1 MMPFGILLNFI
12 SYATDNVFDF
22 CYLAFAMRRNDG
34 SIFIFTHAAYSIPC
48 AVSELWIPAPATEG
62 KEPEE
67 AVEGSEQV

>member
-1 MMPFGILLNFI
+1 
-12 SYATDNVFDF
+12 
-22 CYLAFAMRRNDG
+22 MRRNDG